1 MSRCRPVSSVSR
13 TRPESGDSYPAA
25 MRSVV
30 VFPEPDAP
38 TSATSSPAATDSD
51 TASTDGSGFPG

>member
-1 MSRCRPVSSVSR
+1 
-13 TRPESGDSYPAA
+13 

-38 TSATSSPAATDSD
+38 TSATSSPGAIDSD